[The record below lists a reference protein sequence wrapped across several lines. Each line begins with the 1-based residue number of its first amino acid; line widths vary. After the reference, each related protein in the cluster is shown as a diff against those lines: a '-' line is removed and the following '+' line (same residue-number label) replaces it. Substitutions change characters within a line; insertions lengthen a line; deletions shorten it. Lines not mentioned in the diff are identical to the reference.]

1 MNEAVAKPKEEEFAS
16 EPPKNEPEEVVIEE
30 EAIVEVVKAPV
41 AKEDPAPEPKKEET
55 TPMNM
60 GMPAMMPMSAM
71 KQDFKPGDSI
81 SLQQSQ

>member
-1 MNEAVAKPKEEEFAS
+1 MLDEAVAPKTQEEEVSETPKIEPKKEVEEKEKTPEVKEE
-16 EPPKNEPEEVVIEE
+16 
-30 EAIVEVVKAPV
+30 
-41 AKEDPAPEPKKEET
+41 PAPEPKKEEQA

-60 GMPAMMPMSAM
+60 GMPAMMPPMTGM